1 MSRYQLGC
9 SGGYF
14 NMNESSRPGSVNV
27 ASKLSEGEYHRSV
40 ADQGEIAFKR
50 ILQENLLGC
59 LHPDCPDVQS
69 NGFNIG
75 QKLSTFEQNDQNNFS
90 TTFSSSPGSNNS
102 SQRSITSS
110 QGSEKSVCSNE
121 NSNSDSKAVNNN
133 CHFEQNKFDTSLQL
147 NSQSCSHSPFNLTE
161 IFSLPDQRVSSQ
173 MSAKSNVNMTTEE
186 SANFLPLYHSLDPFK
201 AGGFSS
207 CCHEDSKKC
216 SFMQ

>member
-1 MSRYQLGC
+1 
-9 SGGYF
+9 
-14 NMNESSRPGSVNV
+14 MNESSRPGSVNV

-40 ADQGEIAFKR
+40 ADQGEIALKR

-110 QGSEKSVCSNE
+110 QESEKSVCSNE
-121 NSNSDSKAVNNN
+121 NLNSDSKAVNNN